1 MLSFASDYT
10 EGAHPKILERFAE
23 RNLVTLQGYGSDPDT
38 EEAKRKICAA
48 CGRDDLQIQFLTGGT
63 QTNLIA
69 VSSMLRS
76 YEGVVAAETGLVDID
91 VATRCSPCRRST
103 AS

>member
-10 EGAHPKILERFAE
+10 EGAHPKLLERLAE
-23 RNLVTLQGYGSDPDT
+23 RNLVPLQGYGADPDT
-38 EEAKRKICAA
+38 EAAKRRICAA

-69 VSSMLRS
+69 ISCLLRS
-76 YEGVVAAETGLVDID
+76 Y
-91 VATRCSPCRRST
+91 
-103 AS
+103 